1 MGYIWSAMKRS
12 EKVHLQASDHHEI
25 LRPARQTAPLVLAS
39 PHSGTDYP
47 AEFVARSRL
56 SALDLRRSE
65 DSFVDELFGAAPAL
79 GVPLLRAKF
88 PRAFVDPNREPFELD
103 PEMFED
109 ALPDYANTRSS
120 RVAAGLGTIARM
132 VTSGREIYA
141 HRLRFAEA
149 RERIDTCYRPY
160 HDALRGLVEETRGRF
175 GHCVLI
181 DCHSMPSVG
190 GPMDPDAG
198 HGRAHFVLGDG
209 SGTSC
214 EGAITDTVEAVLS
227 RHGHRVVRNKPFA
240 GGYTTRHYGR
250 PAEGVHALQIEINRA
265 LYMDENRIA
274 RLADLP
280 RIAARMTEVVSAL
293 NGIARA
299 DLAAE

>member
-1 MGYIWSAMKRS
+1 MGYISSAMQRS
-12 EKVHLQASDHHEI
+12 EKVQIQASDHHEI

-39 PHSGTDYP
+39 PHSGADYP
-47 AEFVARSRL
+47 AEFVARSPL

-65 DSFVDELFGAAPAL
+65 DAFVDELFGEAPAL

-103 PEMFED
+103 PEMYED
-109 ALPDYANTRSS
+109 PLPDYVNTRSS

-141 HRLRFAEA
+141 HKLRFAEA
-149 RERIDTCYRPY
+149 ADRIDTCYRPY
-160 HDALRGLVEETRGRF
+160 HNALGRLIEETRERF

-198 HGRAHFVLGDG
+198 RGRAHFILGDG
-209 SGTSC
+209 FGTTC
-214 EGAITDTVEAVLS
+214 EGAIADTAEEVLA
-227 RHGHRVVRNKPFA
+227 RHGRRVIRNKPFA

-250 PAEGVHALQIEINRA
+250 PAEGVHTLQIEVNRA
-265 LYMDENRIA
+265 LYMDEDRIA
-274 RLADLP
+274 RLDGLA
-280 RIAARMTEVVSAL
+280 RIAAHMTEMVFAL
-293 NGIARA
+293 GRLAQA